1 MSKTA
6 QTGDTVHVHYK
17 GTLDDGSVFDTSY
30 DRNEPLKFKLGQ
42 KEVIEGFE
50 KACLNMQIG
59 DKKEV
64 KIPPKEAYGEYS
76 KELIQQVEK
85 KYFPEDIELSIGQE
99 FMIGGNEFQTMAKIT
114 AIDGDKIT
122 LDANPQLAGKTLN
135 FAIEL
140 VDIT

>member
-1 MSKTA
+1 MTKKA

-17 GTLDDGSVFDTSY
+17 GTLEDGSVFDTSY
-30 DRNEPLKFKLGQ
+30 DRKEPLKFKLGQ

-50 KACLNMQIG
+50 NACIDMIIG

-64 KIPPKEAYGEYS
+64 NIPPKQAYGEYS
-76 KELIQQVEK
+76 KELIQEVEK
-85 KYFPEDIELSIGQE
+85 KYFPEDIEIAVGQE

-114 AIDGDKIT
+114 DIQGDKII
-122 LDANPQLAGKTLN
+122 LDANPQLAGKTLT